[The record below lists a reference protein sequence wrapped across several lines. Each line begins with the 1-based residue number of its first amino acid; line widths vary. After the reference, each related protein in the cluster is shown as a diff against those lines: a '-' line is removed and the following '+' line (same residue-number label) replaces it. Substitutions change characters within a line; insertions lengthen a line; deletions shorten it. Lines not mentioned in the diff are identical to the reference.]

1 MTLKYFVVEYER
13 PTGTLRLCKEF
24 TGTDYAGAAK
34 LRFER
39 DLANREH
46 PEVEI
51 VLLGTDSLETLKK
64 THGRYFYTVSELAG
78 QMLDYLRS
86 QKDVA

>member
-1 MTLKYFVVEYER
+1 MKYFVVEYER
-13 PTGTLRLCKEF
+13 PTGTLRMCREF
-24 TGTDYAGAAK
+24 PYTDYKAAAA

-46 PEVEI
+46 PEVET
-51 VLLGTDSLETLKK
+51 VLLGADSLEALKI

-78 QMLDYLRS
+78 QMVEYLKR
-86 QKDVA
+86 KGA

>member
-1 MTLKYFVVEYER
+1 MKYFVVEYER
-13 PTGTLRLCKEF
+13 PTGTLRLCQEF
-24 TGTDYAGAAK
+24 PEAEYAAAAK

-51 VLLGTDSLETLKK
+51 VLLGTDSLETLKV
-64 THGRYFYTVSELAG
+64 THGRYFYTLPELLG
-78 QMLDYLRS
+78 QMREHLRDMKS
-86 QKDVA
+86 A

>member
-1 MTLKYFVVEYER
+1 MKYFVVEYER
-13 PTGTLRLCKEF
+13 PTGTLRMCREF
-24 TGTDYAGAAK
+24 PETEYAAAAK

-51 VLLGTDSLETLKK
+51 VLLGAGSLEKLKV

-78 QMLDYLRS
+78 QALDYLRS

>member
-1 MTLKYFVVEYER
+1 MKYFVVEYER
-13 PTGTLRLCKEF
+13 PTGTLRMCQEF
-24 TGTDYAGAAK
+24 PETEYAAAAN

-51 VLLGTDSLETLKK
+51 VLLGTDSLETLKI
-64 THGRYFYTVSELAG
+64 THGRYFYTFAELIG
-78 QMLDYLRS
+78 QLR
-86 QKDVA
+86 DHLAARGVA

>member
-1 MTLKYFVVEYER
+1 MKYFVVEYER
-13 PTGTLRLCKEF
+13 PTGTLRMCREF
-24 TGTDYAGAAK
+24 PKTEYKAAAA

-46 PEVEI
+46 PEVET
-51 VLLGTDSLETLKK
+51 VLLGADSLESLKI

-78 QMLDYLRS
+78 QMVDYLKR
-86 QKDVA
+86 KGA